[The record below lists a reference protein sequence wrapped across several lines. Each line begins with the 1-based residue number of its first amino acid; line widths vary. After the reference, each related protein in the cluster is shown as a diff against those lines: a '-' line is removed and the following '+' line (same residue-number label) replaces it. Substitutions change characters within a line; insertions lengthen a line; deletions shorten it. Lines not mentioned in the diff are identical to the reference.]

1 MNKCF
6 TCGGDLKKQKIDI
19 ARYWGDQLVA
29 LNAVPALICKK
40 CGERYFEAK
49 VSGKIDKR
57 IQGILRKKVSASQ
70 INVPLIQF

>member
-6 TCGGDLKKQKIDI
+6 TCGGSLTKQKIDI

-29 LNAVPALICKK
+29 LSDVPALICKK

-49 VSGKIDKR
+49 TSQKIDKR
-57 IQGILRKKVSASQ
+57 IQDALKKKISVPR
-70 INVPLIQF
+70 INIPLVQF

>member
-6 TCGGDLKKQKIDI
+6 ACGGKLKKQKIDI

-29 LNAVPALICKK
+29 LNDVPALTCEK

-49 VSGKIDKR
+49 VSEKIDKR
-57 IQGILRKKVSASQ
+57 IQEILKEKTSAPR
-70 INVPLIQF
+70 INIPVIQF